1 MKARINYKSKK
12 TIIII
17 SVALVLLIVAITGT
31 VAFVKGNRNASA
43 AVNVDSSSSSQ
54 NGENNNGTN
63 AGLQNNGDQ
72 NNGETVNDK
81 ENLPNAGNN
90 ANPEETEN
98 NLNSANTGNNG
109 DNSSNTNGG
118 TTGATTGNGSTNGTS
133 NRNNGSS
140 TTTTTGG
147 ANVPNQDYTQTTV
160 IPGREN
166 VLVEQNTEIGW
177 SPISVAAY
185 TAASRL
191 KVHKP
196 DLELQKYA
204 YLDGDSL
211 EELPVNTAVQKGE
224 TITYVIKITNKGNE
238 DAKNIRTI
246 DEIPEGTELVS
257 ISEGGALNNE
267 GKIAWK
273 NDIKAGETVTVS
285 FKAKVTADSVN
296 LIKNTAKVNGE
307 ETPETKTPIITAVK
321 TANVVTTIDKE
332 EVLEDR
338 YAKVGETIR
347 YTITVKN
354 TSEVDGTTVITD
366 IIPDGTTLVDGTI
379 TENGKFDKENKTIT
393 WNNVVVPANSEV
405 SVNFDVVVNAKTIA
419 GEDVKSVKNTATIGN
434 TPTEEV
440 ETKVANITTVKT
452 SEGIHAD
459 GTPVTEENP
468 LHELDRITYTLT
480 ATNNG
485 NGKGTVK
492 ISDTVPEGTTLVADS
507 IKIGNDTYTEKEL
520 NEGIDVTLE
529 AGEKKSITFI
539 VTINP
544 FKDEKIVVRNA
555 DAKQDEKEV
564 PPTDDEVIKEYVSID
579 VNKEFVDK
587 ENVDELRPT
596 EIVVALY
603 KNAGDATHIDTRTLN
618 EQNNWKA
625 SFTNLDKYDFETQ
638 ELIKYDAKELNVDK
652 NYTAS
657 YEKNKEK
664 NNITLKITNTLK
676 YESVLTNITAN
687 KVWNDNENKVG
698 ARKSVTFELY
708 ADGVATGKTQT
719 ATADD
724 WTVEFKNVQKYNKD
738 GSEIKYTV
746 IETTQVEHYNKP
758 AYSDNGLTVTNTIDY
773 TTFKTRVVA
782 TKKWIDPENAKR
794 PEVTINLYQN
804 GSEDVY
810 ATYTLKNGETLHEFT
825 NLQKY
830 DENGNEYL
838 YTVEEAEVEGYTPEY
853 SNDTLTITNVIN
865 QENTV
870 TISGKKT
877 WIAPAGTTYPTI
889 TIKLYKN
896 GIFENKVELT
906 NGTTNYEFNN
916 LPKYKVDENGQYEL
930 DENGNVQ
937 LNKYTVEED
946 AVDGYTSVKAQNG
959 FDFINTINQEKITI
973 NGTKTWIDPQGTT
986 HDPITI
992 NLLRDGKKIN
1002 STTLAN
1008 GTTSYE
1014 FKDLD
1019 RYDLSDG
1026 HEYVYKVE
1034 EINVKGYQTSYAGE
1048 YNEQI
1053 TNTINQEKLS
1063 INGTKTWIDPQGTTH
1078 NPITINLLRDGK
1090 NVDHVTLANGTTT
1103 YKFENLDKFAQDGHI
1118 YKYTIVEEAV
1128 EGYTPTYSG
1137 EYNENITNTINQ
1149 DNTVSVTGVKI
1160 WVDPQGTTH
1169 NPITINLL
1177 RDGKNVDHVTLA
1189 NGTTNYKFENLDK
1202 YAPDGHIYKYTV
1214 SEDAVDGY
1222 QTTYG
1227 ENTITNTINQE
1238 KLSINGTK
1246 TWIDPQGTEHKEITV
1261 NLLRDNEKVNFV
1273 TLANGITN
1281 YEFKDLEKYAPDGH
1295 IYKYKVEEENVSG
1308 YTTSYTGEYNENIT
1322 NTINQE
1328 KVSINGEKKWVAP
1341 TGTKFPTITINL
1353 LRDGEKIDS
1362 KELVNGTTSYSF
1374 ENLDRY
1380 DLINGHEYEYT
1391 VSEEKVE
1398 GYTTS
1403 YSDDKKSTITNTIEQ
1418 KYKTISGTKTW
1429 IAPAGTIYP
1438 NIEITLYRNGEEYKT
1453 ITLESGKTSYEFK
1466 DLETYAPDGSIYN
1479 YSVEETKLS
1488 NYTSEKAENGVDF
1501 INTIKQEQVSVR
1513 GSKTWVIPA
1522 GKIVPTITINLLR
1535 DGEKVNSVELT
1546 NGTTSYSFENLDR
1559 YDLTDG
1565 HEYKYTVSEGT
1576 VEGYKS
1582 EQNENNFTNTIEQ
1595 DNTVIVSGNKT
1606 WVTPAG
1612 TTHPTVTINLLK
1624 NGEQYKTTTIANGN
1638 TTYEFT
1644 GLPKYKT
1651 DANGNFVLDVNG
1663 NIELNEYT
1671 VEEAELNGYT
1681 SEKAANGVDFVNTID
1696 QELISISGEKTWVDP
1711 EGTTLVHPEIT
1722 INLIKNGTKASAI
1735 KLANGNTKYEFTELP
1750 KYKTDENGKYVLDS
1764 NGNVQ
1769 LNRYTIEE
1777 ENVRNYTTSYN
1788 GYNITNTFNQDIQ
1801 GTVEI
1806 TTTTTSQT
1814 SVKTPLDVVFVLDIS
1829 GSMND
1834 NDKDKTMV
1842 DSVNT
1847 AISTIM
1853 NENPE
1858 SRIGVVAYS
1867 STYNSSLANA
1877 NNATTLLPLGKYTP
1891 KTTGKYLTLQEGVLR
1906 GNNEKY
1912 DTITT
1917 NVNEK
1922 KNQTLNVYG
1931 GTYTQAGIKEGAG
1944 ILTSANTKFTTTVN
1958 GKQKE
1963 ITRTPVMILLSD
1975 GDPTY
1980 YNENYTTLSGKKYGN
1995 GSDTTENE
2003 AYYTIKTANYY
2014 KQQITSHYY
2023 GTTGT
2028 KSKFYTIGLN
2038 LSGTLSET
2046 ILNPT
2051 SENVNKC
2058 NDEGTEGGYFTWR
2071 NVKGKLYDK
2080 IIADGSAGKY
2090 SYADQSYVG
2099 SMTTSDLQ
2107 SIFNTIINDNSTSTE
2122 TRDITVE
2129 ESDARRVNLE
2139 GIDTSKEFTLT
2150 IGSHSYNF
2158 AQAQT
2163 AGYVK
2168 GNNTDGYYVDISN
2181 VAKGTTISIS
2191 YNK

>member
-1 MKARINYKSKK
+1 MKARINYRSKR

-17 SVALVLLIVAITGT
+17 SIAVVLLIAAIAGT
-31 VAFVKGNRNASA
+31 VAFVKGNKDA
-43 AVNVDSSSSSQ
+43 AAAMTDDNHGTSQ
-54 NGENNNGTN
+54 NDGTN
-63 AGLQNNGDQ
+63 AGLPNNGDQ
-72 NNGETVNDK
+72 NDGSDQNNDGTTLPTDGDNTNPADSNNNDNNGSTTNDGTTGT
-81 ENLPNAGNN
+81 NGANGSTTGTTNGANTGANAGTTTGTTTAGNN
-90 ANPEETEN
+90 
-98 NLNSANTGNNG
+98 
-109 DNSSNTNGG
+109 
-118 TTGATTGNGSTNGTS
+118 
-133 NRNNGSS
+133 
-140 TTTTTGG
+140 G
-147 ANVPNQDYTQTTV
+147 ANVPNQDYAQTTTV
-160 IPGREN
+160 ITEN
-166 VLVEQNTEIGW
+166 PWETKEIGW

-185 TAASRL
+185 TAASKL

-196 DLELQKYA
+196 DLDLQKYA

-211 EELPVNTAVQKGE
+211 EELPVNTAAQKGE

-238 DAKNIRTI
+238 DVNGIRTI
-246 DEIPEGTELVS
+246 DVIPEGTELDS
-257 ISEGGALNNE
+257 ISEGGKLNND
-267 GKIAWK
+267 GKIVWK

-307 ETPETKTPIITAVK
+307 ETPETKTPVITATK

-338 YAKVGETIR
+338 DAKVGETIR

-366 IIPDGTTLVDGTI
+366 SIPDGTTLVDGTI

-393 WNNVVVPANSEV
+393 WNNVVVPANNEISV
-405 SVNFDVVVNAKTIA
+405 SFDVIVNAKTIA
-419 GEDVKSVKNTATIGN
+419 GEDVKSVKNTATVGN
-434 TPTEEV
+434 IPTEEV

-492 ISDTVPEGTTLVADS
+492 ISDTVPKGTTLVADS

-520 NEGIDVTLE
+520 NEGIDVNLE

-638 ELIKYDAKELNVDK
+638 ELIKYDAKELDVDK

-657 YEKNKEK
+657 YEKNQEK

-758 AYSDNGLTVTNTIDY
+758 AYSNNGLTVTNTIDY
-773 TTFKTRVVA
+773 TTFKTSVVA

-825 NLQKY
+825 NLPKY

-1063 INGTKTWIDPQGTTH
+1063 INGTKTWIDPQ
-1078 NPITINLLRDGK
+1078 
-1090 NVDHVTLANGTTT
+1090 
-1103 YKFENLDKFAQDGHI
+1103 E
-1118 YKYTIVEEAV
+1118 
-1128 EGYTPTYSG
+1128 
-1137 EYNENITNTINQ
+1137 
-1149 DNTVSVTGVKI
+1149 
-1160 WVDPQGTTH
+1160 
-1169 NPITINLL
+1169 
-1177 RDGKNVDHVTLA
+1177 
-1189 NGTTNYKFENLDK
+1189 
-1202 YAPDGHIYKYTV
+1202 
-1214 SEDAVDGY
+1214 
-1222 QTTYG
+1222 
-1227 ENTITNTINQE
+1227 
-1238 KLSINGTK
+1238 
-1246 TWIDPQGTEHKEITV
+1246 TEHKEITV
-1261 NLLRDNEKVNFV
+1261 NLLRDNEKVNSV
-1273 TLANGITN
+1273 TLANGTTN
-1281 YEFKDLEKYAPDGH
+1281 YEFKDLDKYATDGH
-1295 IYKYKVEEENVSG
+1295 IYNYKVEEENVSG
-1308 YTTSYTGEYNENIT
+1308 YTTSYAGEYNENIT

-1353 LRDGEKIDS
+1353 LRDGEKVDS

-1453 ITLESGKTSYEFK
+1453 IKLESGKTSYEFK
-1466 DLETYAPDGSIYN
+1466 DLETYAPDGSVYN

-1565 HEYKYTVSEGT
+1565 HEYKYTVSEDT

-2003 AYYTIKTANYY
+2003 AYYTIRTANYY

-2038 LSGTLSET
+2038 MSGTLSET